1 VTIETEKSAMTPK
14 IRIAAAVLLAAGCA
28 TGGGGVKS
36 VNERFFQ
43 ADQRMPAESAFGE
56 DTERAFFREA
66 RTYEARGEQ
75 ALSSGNAD
83 QARAEL
89 LEAAKRYAE
98 FKDKF
103 GANEYQI
110 PIAYHAAELYLFG
123 QQYQQ
128 AAQQADRA
136 AADQYAKPKTKAMA
150 SHLAAQAWLNAANQ
164 DVKAGSLESI
174 RIVYQEQRKGPL
186 APKSPPGAW
195 GRFVA
200 ATDKYL
206 ENVEADPELQKPA
219 GERRL
224 LPPSRLA
231 LIAAE
236 VEYAF
241 DNMEDSQRRFAAVI
255 EKYPSEADILE
266 DAVPI
271 YLQTFLALGD
281 HAGYQ
286 AAMQKVRATVDAE
299 SQKAKDPKQQESF
312 AKVKESLGRAEAS
325 AGFGQ
330 AQKLLEQGKAA
341 DAAQAFEQLAAS
353 QAAGPEAATALHNA
367 ALAWDK
373 ANEPAKATAIR
384 QRILK
389 EYPDSKVTPNNVL
402 LLATTASKKGDH
414 VEAASMYS
422 QFLQKWPDNA
432 NRCVALQNV
441 AAELDQAR
449 KTVEAAEGYLR
460 FGTDAACSKSD
471 PNFSARA
478 LYRAGVLFSGEK
490 KKAKAKEAFQAASAV
505 QGVTDTVAKSQ
516 VEDAKKRLKGL

>member
-1 VTIETEKSAMTPK
+1 MTRPN
-14 IRIAAAVLLAAGCA
+14 IRIAATVLLAAACA

-36 VNERFFQ
+36 VNERFKQ
-43 ADQRMPAESAFGE
+43 ADEKLPAESAFTE
-56 DTERAFFREA
+56 DAERAYYKEA

-75 ALSSGNAD
+75 AMTSGNAD

-89 LEAAKRYAE
+89 LEAAKRYAD
-98 FKDKF
+98 FKDRF
-103 GANEYQI
+103 GASEYQI
-110 PIAYHAAELYLFG
+110 PIAYHAAELYLF
-123 QQYQQ
+123 
-128 AAQQADRA
+128 AQQFQKSAEAADRA
-136 AADQYAKPKTKAMA
+136 AADQYANAKTKAMG

-164 DVKAGSLESI
+164 DVKAGSLEPI
-174 RIVYQEQRKGPL
+174 RIAYQDQRKGPL
-186 APKSPPGAW
+186 APKPPPGAW
-195 GRFVA
+195 GRFVG
-200 ATDKYL
+200 ATDRYI
-206 ENVEADPELQKPA
+206 ENMAADPELQKPA
-219 GERRL
+219 NERRL

-241 DNMEDSQRRFAAVI
+241 DNMEDARRRFATI
-255 EKYPSEADILE
+255 IDRWPSEGDILE

-281 HAGYQ
+281 QAGYQ
-286 AAMQKVRATVDAE
+286 AALQKTRATVEAE
-299 SQKAKDPKQQESF
+299 AQKAKDPKQQESF
-312 AKVKESLGRAEAS
+312 AKVKEALARAEAS

-330 AQKLLEQGKAA
+330 AQKLLEEGKPAE
-341 DAAQAFEQLAAS
+341 AAQAFEQLAANPT
-353 QAAGPEAATALHNA
+353 AGGDAATALHNA

-402 LLATTASKKGDH
+402 LLATGASKKGDH
-414 VEAASMYS
+414 TDAAKLYGD
-422 QFLQKWPDNA
+422 FLQKWPDHP

-441 AAELDQAR
+441 AAELDQAK
-449 KTVEAAEGYLR
+449 KTGDAAEGYLR
-460 FGTDAACSKSD
+460 FGTDQACAKSD

-478 LYRAGVLFSGEK
+478 LYRAGVLFAGER
-490 KKAKAKEAFQAASAV
+490 KKAKAKEAFQAASSV